1 MRDHSPAESQ
11 VTSDVCYR
19 SRLLSGHFSCPEL
32 TCQILEIFHTLSHS
46 TKLLFTMPNKPMTK
60 DAASR
65 IQSSEANKGGGQV
78 ESGGFASRA
87 QVTELLYKL

>member
-1 MRDHSPAESQ
+1 
-11 VTSDVCYR
+11 
-19 SRLLSGHFSCPEL
+19 
-32 TCQILEIFHTLSHS
+32 
-46 TKLLFTMPNKPMTK
+46 MTK

-87 QVTELLYKL
+87 QVTELLYKLWDVNNFENSIWQSAADKRQGQGGGQPKQNWITLSWFD